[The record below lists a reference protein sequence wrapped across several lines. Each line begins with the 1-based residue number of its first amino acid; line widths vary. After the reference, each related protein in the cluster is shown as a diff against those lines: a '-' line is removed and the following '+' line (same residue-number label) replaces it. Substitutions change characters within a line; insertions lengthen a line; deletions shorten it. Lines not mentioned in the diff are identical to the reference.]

1 MKRLLNSH
9 YLLLVTV
16 PTLLVAACFFLLF
29 SRPVSADSGQT
40 GVMKGYE
47 AVLVRDGDT
56 LSSLACSYAPVK
68 SHMSEK
74 EYLEA
79 VAQQYIFIRIYPR
92 RRVPV
97 NAEFLLETG
106 DFGAI

>member
-56 LSSLACSYAPVK
+56 LSSLACSYASVK

-79 VAQQYIFIRIYPR
+79 VVSLNNISSSEYIRAGEY
-92 RRVPV
+92 
-97 NAEFLLETG
+97 LLMPN
-106 DFGAI
+106 FC